1 MKSLPDNEKP
11 REKAILLGVESL
23 TNSELLAILLCT
35 GSRKYDVLE
44 TVNLLL
50 QDCKTLTNLSKY
62 SMQEISKISGIKK
75 AKALRLKAALE
86 LHFRIEKER
95 QTTISKINSILDAAK
110 YIKSFIYDFTR
121 ENFIVLLLNKLNKV
135 ISIKNMTNGVE
146 NMVSTSNNM
155 ILSYAVKN
163 NACKIIIAHN
173 HPSNK
178 VEPSE
183 NDVYFTDKLNFVSAI
198 IGIKLVD
205 HLIITDEFYYSIL
218 EKQKFSF
225 SK

>member
-1 MKSLPDNEKP
+1 MSWK
-11 REKAILLGVESL
+11 
-23 TNSELLAILLCT
+23 T
-35 GSRKYDVLE
+35 G
-44 TVNLLL
+44 
-50 QDCKTLTNLSKY
+50 
-62 SMQEISKISGIKK
+62 
-75 AKALRLKAALE
+75 
-86 LHFRIEKER
+86 
-95 QTTISKINSILDAAK
+95 
-110 YIKSFIYDFTR
+110 
-121 ENFIVLLLNKLNKV
+121 
-135 ISIKNMTNGVE
+135 

-173 HPSNK
+173 HPSNN

>member
-155 ILSYAVKN
+155 IL
-163 NACKIIIAHN
+163 
-173 HPSNK
+173 
-178 VEPSE
+178 
-183 NDVYFTDKLNFVSAI
+183 
-198 IGIKLVD
+198 
-205 HLIITDEFYYSIL
+205 
-218 EKQKFSF
+218 
-225 SK
+225 